1 MAWYGWPR
9 MKVLRVIYHS
19 QSGNTERLAR
29 AVVRGAEFDGSVQVV
44 CSRAFE
50 TSLEELLRA
59 AGVVFATAE
68 YNGYMS
74 GALKDFF
81 DRTYE
86 PARGHVTGKP
96 YAVVISAGNDGT
108 FANQYIERIA
118 RGYELKR
125 IAEPTIIV
133 GAVTPEAEA
142 RCEELGELFAA
153 GLELGIF

>member
-1 MAWYGWPR
+1 
-9 MKVLRVIYHS
+9 MKQLRIVFHT
-19 QSGNTERLAR
+19 QSGNTERLVRAAER
-29 AVVRGAEFDGSVQVV
+29 GAQRAGGVAVVV
-44 CSRAFE
+44 SRAFD
-50 TSLEELLRA
+50 TTLGDLLGCD
-59 AGVVFATAE
+59 GVIFGTAE

-86 PARGHVTGKP
+86 PARGQVTHKP
-96 YAVVISAGNDGT
+96 YAVLISAGNDGT

-118 RGYELKR
+118 RGYALKR
-125 IAEPTIIV
+125 IAEPIIV
-133 GAVTPEAEA
+133 VGPVTAAAEA

>member
-1 MAWYGWPR
+1 
-9 MKVLRVIYHS
+9 MKVLHVIFHS

-29 AVVRGAEFDGSVQVV
+29 AVVRGAERAGSVEVR

-50 TSLEELLRA
+50 TSLEDLLHC

-86 PARGHVTGKP
+86 PSRGHVTGKP

-125 IAEPTIIV
+125 IAEPTIVV
-133 GAVTPEAEA
+133 GAVTEEAET
-142 RCEELGELFAA
+142 RCEELGELIAT

>member
-1 MAWYGWPR
+1 
-9 MKVLRVIYHS
+9 MKQLRIVFHT
-19 QSGNTERLAR
+19 QSGNTERLVR
-29 AVVRGAEFDGSVQVV
+29 AAERGALRAGGVEVSV
-44 CSRAFE
+44 SRAFD
-50 TSLEELLRA
+50 TSLDLIA
-59 AGVVFATAE
+59 CDGVIFGSAE

-86 PARGHVTGKP
+86 PARGRVTHKP
-96 YAVVISAGNDGT
+96 YAVLISAGNDGT

-125 IAEPTIIV
+125 IAEPIIIV
-133 GAVTPEAEA
+133 GAVTAEAEA

-153 GLELGIF
+153 GLELAIF

>member
-1 MAWYGWPR
+1 
-9 MKVLRVIYHS
+9 MKELRVIFHS

-29 AVVRGAEFDGSVQVV
+29 AVVRGAERAAALEVRM
-44 CSRAFE
+44 SRAFD
-50 TSLEELLRA
+50 TSLADLLGC

-118 RGYELKR
+118 RGYQLKR
-125 IAEPTIIV
+125 IAEPIIVV
-133 GAVTPEAEA
+133 GAVTESALA
-142 RCEELGELFAA
+142 RCEELGELFAE
-153 GLELGIF
+153 GLSLGIF

>member
-1 MAWYGWPR
+1 MI
-9 MKVLRVIYHS
+9 LRVIFHS

-29 AVVRGAEFDGSVQVV
+29 AVVRGAEREGSVKVC

-50 TSLEELLRA
+50 TSLEDLLSC

-133 GAVTPEAEA
+133 GPVTPEAEA
-142 RCEELGELFAA
+142 RCEDLGELMAA
-153 GLELGIF
+153 GLSLHIF

>member
-1 MAWYGWPR
+1 
-9 MKVLRVIYHS
+9 MKHLLIVYHS
-19 QSGNTERLAR
+19 QAGHTERLAR
-29 AVVRGAEFDGSVQVV
+29 AVLRGASRNAAIASQLQ
-44 CSRAFE
+44 RAFAS
-50 TSLEELLRA
+50 SLEDLLA
-59 AGVVFATAE
+59 CDGVVFATAE

-86 PARGHVTGKP
+86 PARGHVTHKP
-96 YAVVISAGNDGT
+96 YAVVVSAGNDGT

-125 IAEPTIIV
+125 VADPVIV
-133 GAVTPEAEA
+133 VGEVTSEAEA
-142 RCEELGELFAA
+142 RCEELGELLAG

>member
-1 MAWYGWPR
+1 
-9 MKVLRVIYHS
+9 
-19 QSGNTERLAR
+19 
-29 AVVRGAEFDGSVQVV
+29 
-44 CSRAFE
+44 
-50 TSLEELLRA
+50 LEC

-81 DRTYE
+81 DRTYDA
-86 PARGHVTGKP
+86 ARGHVTGKP

-125 IAEPTIIV
+125 IAEPTIVV
-133 GAVTPEAEA
+133 GPVTQEAEA

-153 GLELGIF
+153 GLELQIF

>member
-1 MAWYGWPR
+1 
-9 MKVLRVIYHS
+9 MKQLRIVFHT
-19 QSGNTERLAR
+19 QSGNTERLVR
-29 AVVRGAEFDGSVQVV
+29 AAERGAVRAGVV
-44 CSRAFE
+44 DVVVSRAFD
-50 TSLEELLRA
+50 TTLEDLLRCD
-59 AGVVFATAE
+59 GVIFGSAE

-86 PARGHVTGKP
+86 PARGRVTHKP
-96 YAVVISAGNDGT
+96 YAVLISAGNDGT

-125 IAEPTIIV
+125 IAEPIIV
-133 GAVTPEAEA
+133 VGPVTEEAEA

-153 GLELGIF
+153 GLELAIF

>member
-1 MAWYGWPR
+1 
-9 MKVLRVIYHS
+9 MKQLRVIFHS

-29 AVVRGAEFDGSVQVV
+29 AVLRGAQREAAVAVQL
-44 CSRAFE
+44 SRAFD
-50 TSLEELLRA
+50 TGLQDLLGCD
-59 AGVVFATAE
+59 GVVFATAE

-81 DRTYE
+81 DRTYD
-86 PARGHVTGKP
+86 AGRGHVTGKP

-108 FANQYIERIA
+108 FANQYVERIA

-125 IAEPTIIV
+125 IAEPVIVV
-133 GAVTPEAEA
+133 GAVTPQAEA